1 MPRRLG
7 GGEGRK
13 RRDQPVIVSER
24 PFPRITS
31 ARLIYPLQLA
41 RPAATEAPSTRHTRV
56 RITGTQSV
64 VPTSSP
70 SLYTAASFGTLSA
83 EDFCLPRMSRR
94 RQLFRV
100 GLLSGPCLVPSAP
113 CAREDPFASPLQT
126 RRRGE
131 TRRQASRSLFPVRAM
146 ISRSALPSGQQRSS
160 LCAYAQPIPP
170 TTCDHFSEVDRT
182 SGTFACPA
190 RKTSSAGAS
199 T

>member
-83 EDFCLPRMSRR
+83 DSGLCLPIRDSVCRRFLSTEDVSSSAALSRGA
-94 RQLFRV
+94 LV
-100 GLLSGPCLVPSAP
+100 WPLSGTLRAL
-113 CAREDPFASPLQT
+113 CAR
-126 RRRGE
+126 
-131 TRRQASRSLFPVRAM
+131 RSLREPPSDETQRRNAATGLS
-146 ISRSALPSGQQRSS
+146 ISIPCPRNDKSQRSS
-160 LCAYAQPIPP
+160 LWAAALFPLRICP
-170 TTCDHFSEVDRT
+170 THTPHYL
-182 SGTFACPA
+182 
-190 RKTSSAGAS
+190 
-199 T
+199 